1 MVDNAQAR
9 TTGVTFSDNN
19 NLENAVEIA
28 YPITRGTAK
37 RPRII
42 KNYT

>member
-1 MVDNAQAR
+1 MVDNASAR

-37 RPRII
+37 RS
-42 KNYT
+42 KDY